1 MKNEESSSDDSE
13 VESDSSDEESNDQPL
28 LQISTI
34 PHFGTINRIRVRLFE
49 Y

>member
-13 VESDSSDEESNDQPL
+13 VESDSSDEESSDQPV

-34 PHFGTINRIRVRLFE
+34 PHFGTINRIRVN
-49 Y
+49 